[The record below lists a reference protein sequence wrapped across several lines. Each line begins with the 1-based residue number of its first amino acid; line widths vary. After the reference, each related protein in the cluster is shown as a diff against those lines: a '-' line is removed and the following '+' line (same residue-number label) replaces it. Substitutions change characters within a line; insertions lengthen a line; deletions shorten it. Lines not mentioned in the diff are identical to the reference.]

1 MEKLDFE
8 GVKAAIDR
16 AYWFK
21 PLELGPS

>member
-16 AYWFK
+16 AYRFK